1 MTPGDGTDRR
11 ALQAAL
17 LPETSQCLC
26 AWLRM
31 GMERACDKRPVSPG
45 AIEEAVERISAEL
58 HSEFDGEV
66 PGQVIGERAMNE
78 LRALDEVAYVRYAS
92 VYGRFEEATD
102 FLQAVKKL
110 EVPHDTATYRLPGF

>member
-1 MTPGDGTDRR
+1 
-11 ALQAAL
+11 
-17 LPETSQCLC
+17 
-26 AWLRM
+26 M
-31 GMERACDKRPVSPG
+31 GMSRACDKRPVSPT

-58 HSEFDGEV
+58 HSEYEGEV

-78 LRALDEVAYVRYAS
+78 LRALDEVAYVRFAS
-92 VYGRFEEATD
+92 VYRRFEEATD